1 MADQTPTL
9 HALDLVLEAAAIER
23 PSWPS
28 RSAAIPAW
36 HPRNEGEPEGGE
48 GDAKLTQADV
58 DRIVKDRIARER
70 AKFADYD
77 DLKAKAARADELEA
91 AGQSEL
97 ERLQTKVQTLEQER
111 DAAKAD
117 ADTARSDAQNLKV
130 EAEIRKA
137 LPQDVVDPDV
147 FLKLL
152 PRDQVTVGDDGQ
164 VTGHEDAIKALSEAH
179 PFLVGTSTQRTAPG
193 PRDGGARGAPEPNM
207 DNVSPG
213 LGRLAAAY
221 GQSTPST

>member
-1 MADQTPTL
+1 MADQTPL
-9 HALDLVLEAAAIER
+9 PFHGPFIPRYVQR
-23 PSWPS
+23 FGWPLPPVKG
-28 RSAAIPAW
+28 AQEPDG
-36 HPRNEGEPEGGE
+36 EGEGGD
-48 GDAKLTQADV
+48 GAKTVPQSEV
-58 DRIVKDRIARER
+58 DRIVKDRLARER

-91 AGQSEL
+91 AGQTEL
-97 ERLQTKVQTLEQER
+97 ERLQAQVKTLEQER

-193 PRDGGARGAPEPNM
+193 PRDGGARGPAAPNA
-207 DNVSPG
+207 DDVSAG
-213 LGRLAAAY
+213 TARVAAAY
-221 GQSTPST
+221 GQSTPT